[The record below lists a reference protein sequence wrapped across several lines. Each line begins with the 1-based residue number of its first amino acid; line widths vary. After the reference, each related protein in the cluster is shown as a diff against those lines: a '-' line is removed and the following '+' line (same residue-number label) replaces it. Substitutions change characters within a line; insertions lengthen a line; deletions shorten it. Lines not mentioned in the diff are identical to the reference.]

1 MGSDRQTTYTVIAYI
16 TAYEDEIALNACVAA
31 LRSQTYSIQ
40 HILIVDNSR
49 QPLQLAEANHT
60 DDRIIIWHH
69 PENIGIA
76 GGMALATQ
84 WAVQHEYDFLWTFDQ
99 DSAPASDCLE
109 NLLRAYSDLATE
121 DYAIGMMAP
130 TAIDARTGQI
140 VKPSR
145 FLGDRFRGFLP
156 NNPIA
161 PYECDAPI
169 TSGALVWLKTVDR
182 VEPPDT
188 RLFIDGIDL
197 DYGLRLRQAGFQ
209 NLVVPGATMYHR
221 FGVPFQV
228 ELFGKKKAFQLYAPL
243 RYYYICRNH
252 TYLELRHS
260 KGLYRLTCSLRRVK
274 FLVMTLLKIVAFD
287 SGEKWRK
294 AIACLVGTYH
304 GFLGKIGSGEWGV
317 GSGECK

>member
-1 MGSDRQTTYTVIAYI
+1 MGSDRQKSYKVAAYI
-16 TAYEDEIALNACVAA
+16 TAYEDAIALNECVAA
-31 LRSQTYSIQ
+31 LRSQSSLIEQ
-40 HILIVDNSR
+40 ILIVDNSL
-49 QPLQLAEANHT
+49 QPLHLTAPNDANE
-60 DDRIIIWHH
+60 RIVIWHH

-76 GGMALATQ
+76 GGLVLAIH

-109 NLLRAYSDLATE
+109 KLLQAYGALATE

-130 TAIDARTGQI
+130 TAIDARTGQT
-140 VKPSR
+140 VKPSL

-156 NNPIA
+156 DNPIA

-182 VEPPDT
+182 VEPPDVG
-188 RLFIDGIDL
+188 LFIDGIDL
-197 DYGLRLRQAGFQ
+197 DYGLRLRQAGFH
-209 NLVVPGATMYHR
+209 NLVVPDAAMYHR

-228 ELFGKKKAFQLYAPL
+228 ELFGRKKAFQLYSPL

-260 KGLYRLTCSLRRVK
+260 KGWYRFTCSLRRMR
-274 FLVMTLLKIVAFD
+274 FLLLTLLKIVAFD
-287 SGEKWRK
+287 SGSKLQK
-294 AIACLVGTYH
+294 AIACFVGTYH
-304 GFLGKIGSGEWGV
+304 GFLGELGKIER
-317 GSGECK
+317 

>member
-1 MGSDRQTTYTVIAYI
+1 MGSDRQTINTVAAYI
-16 TAYEDEIALNACVAA
+16 TAYEDEIALNECVAA
-31 LRSQTYSIQ
+31 LRSQTYPIQ
-40 HILIVDNSR
+40 HILIVDNSPR
-49 QPLQLAEANHT
+49 SLELSDANQA
-60 DDRIIIWHH
+60 DPCIEIWHY

-76 GGMALATQ
+76 GGMSLAIE
-84 WAVQHEYDFLWTFDQ
+84 WSVQYKYDFLWTFDQ

-109 NLLRAYSDLATE
+109 NLLQAYSELATE

-130 TAIDARTGQI
+130 TAIDARTRQI
-140 VKPSR
+140 VKPSL

-156 NNPIA
+156 DNPTA

-188 RLFIDGIDL
+188 GLFIDGIDL
-197 DYGLRLRQAGFQ
+197 DYGLRLRQAGFH

-228 ELFGKKKAFQLYAPL
+228 ELLGKKKAFQLYAPL

-252 TYLELRHS
+252 TYLELQHS
-260 KGLYRLTCSLRRVK
+260 KGWYRFTCSLRRMK
-274 FLVMTLLKIVAFD
+274 FLAMTLLKIVAFD
-287 SGEKWRK
+287 SGSKHQK
-294 AIACLVGTYH
+294 AIACIIGTYH
-304 GFLGKIGSGEWGV
+304 GFAGKLGKIW
-317 GSGECK
+317 